1 MARCVS
7 IKYMAAKII
16 ALSNQKGGVGKTT
29 ACVNVAT
36 SLAQKG
42 NRVLVVDLDSQG
54 NATSSLG
61 FFDKNLPNS
70 TYSVLVDGASIKNC
84 IRDTEIK
91 GLKTLPASKDL
102 AGAEIELC
110 GSPHRERAL
119 ASALEPIEDEFDF
132 VLIDCA
138 PSLSLLTVNAL
149 VAANSVI
156 VPLVAEYFALEGL
169 AQMMNT
175 IRLVK
180 RSLNPQIDILGV
192 VINMYDARVKLARE
206 VKAEVEK
213 LFKDRV
219 FATTIPRNVRLAEA
233 PSFGKPIALYDN
245 KCAGAVAYD
254 ALVQE
259 IIQKI

>member
-1 MARCVS
+1 M
-7 IKYMAAKII
+7 AKII
-16 ALSNQKGGVGKTT
+16 AFSNQKGGVGKTT

-61 FFDKNLPNS
+61 FFDKNLHNS
-70 TYSVLVDGASIKNC
+70 TYSVLVDGANIKNC

-110 GSPHRERAL
+110 GLPHRERAL

-138 PSLSLLTVNAL
+138 PSLSLLTVNGL
-149 VAANSVI
+149 VAADGVI

-219 FATTIPRNVRLAEA
+219 FATTIPRNIRLAEA